1 MEKSFDG
8 SNLSIKDPSN
18 YYPGEKRSYSAIDQD
33 TVENLKHNLKQWD
46 VSSLKSLEL
55 SDLLD
60 SETPTK
66 LDNLIRN
73 QNLKIN
79 SSELDQLIP
88 FISGINELLRH
99 SWALYNLKLD
109 DSAKLSG
116 ILKALNQLIHDHR
129 QYASI
134 NPTVSANIIT
144 VGFQFCQ
151 RSYRKI
157 SKTKYYITVINAFFL
172 LLSLIPKELRYLT
185 LASLDYHFL

>member
-1 MEKSFDG
+1 LKIEKSFDG

-18 YYPGEKRSYSAIDQD
+18 YYPGDKRSYSAIDQD
-33 TVENLKHNLKQWD
+33 TVENLKHNLQKWD

-60 SETPTK
+60 SETPKK

-73 QNLKIN
+73 QNMKIN
-79 SSELDQLIP
+79 SSELDQLVP

-134 NPTVSANIIT
+134 YPTVSVNIIT
-144 VGFQFCQ
+144 LGFQLCQ
-151 RSYRKI
+151 RSY
-157 SKTKYYITVINAFFL
+157 
-172 LLSLIPKELRYLT
+172 
-185 LASLDYHFL
+185 